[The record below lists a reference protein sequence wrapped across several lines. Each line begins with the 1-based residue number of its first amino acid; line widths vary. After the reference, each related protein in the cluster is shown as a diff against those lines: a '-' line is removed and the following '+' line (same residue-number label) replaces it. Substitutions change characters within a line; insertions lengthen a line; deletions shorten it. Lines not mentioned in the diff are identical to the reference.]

1 MHAIHFPSAHQF
13 AKVVPGHKRMCFVV
27 WLLAG
32 LQRLVS
38 SICYLTHGA
47 FLFCRLAAAMGLQCA
62 MVLSASQ
69 HQGTAASQPQA
80 LCWSA
85 AEATAAFETV
95 LWALS
100 WYPEVLHSEPHS
112 VANNLQQLELHEGML
127 ELASA
132 RVYGVMH
139 GWKLIATRTLAG
151 RCFTF

>member
-1 MHAIHFPSAHQF
+1 MHAIHFPCANQC
-13 AKVVPGHKRMCFVV
+13 AKAVPGYKWMCFVV

-32 LQRLVS
+32 LQCLVS
-38 SICYLTHGA
+38 PICCLTHDA
-47 FLFCRLAAAMGLQCA
+47 FLFCRLAAAVGLQCA
-62 MVLSASQ
+62 TVLSASQ
-69 HQGTAASQPQA
+69 HQGTAASRHQES
-80 LCWSA
+80 CWSA

-127 ELASA
+127 ELAIA

-151 RCFTF
+151 R